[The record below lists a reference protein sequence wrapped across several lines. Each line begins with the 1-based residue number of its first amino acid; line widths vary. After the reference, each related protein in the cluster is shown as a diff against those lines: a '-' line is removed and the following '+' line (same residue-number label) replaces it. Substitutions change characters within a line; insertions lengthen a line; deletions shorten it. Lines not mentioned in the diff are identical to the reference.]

1 MFTRPTTLTYH
12 FSRFDPPV
20 RPQGCSCKNFV
31 QPQADL
37 LLLTGT
43 CTVQHR
49 EQLVTLLTGTIRS
62 GSHLLDF
69 LTFSFPRSIGTLQLQ
84 AWRHICT
91 IGKRVDGRRLAEP
104 TTARYQLV
112 SFFYL
117 LLACLLIR
125 FIRFDSDE
133 IRPRTTARQPNQK
146 SIAAKEKLLLLL

>member
-62 GSHLLDF
+62 LVTLSDF
-69 LTFSFPRSIGTLQLQ
+69 LVSKIDRHSATPGMEAHLHNREESGRETPR
-84 AWRHICT
+84 
-91 IGKRVDGRRLAEP
+91 
-104 TTARYQLV
+104 
-112 SFFYL
+112 
-117 LLACLLIR
+117 
-125 FIRFDSDE
+125 
-133 IRPRTTARQPNQK
+133 
-146 SIAAKEKLLLLL
+146 